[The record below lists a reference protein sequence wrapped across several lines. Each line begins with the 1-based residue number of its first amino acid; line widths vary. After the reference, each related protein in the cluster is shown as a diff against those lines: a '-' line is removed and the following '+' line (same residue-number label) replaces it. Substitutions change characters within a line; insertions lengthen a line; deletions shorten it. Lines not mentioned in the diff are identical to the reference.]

1 MLFENLHRAILF
13 NEGVW
18 WLCFLRLEDKVMRES
33 RGRSEGAL
41 KGVVRAAFL
50 EDGKGSGMVDG
61 DIVHKGVIAA
71 RQMQP
76 LVVSSAVTAHLVPA
90 PSVVSQ
96 EIYLNILFALK
107 GV

>member
-1 MLFENLHRAILF
+1 MAS
-13 NEGVW
+13 
-18 WLCFLRLEDKVMRES
+18 DKVTRDVT
-33 RGRSEGAL
+33 GRSEGSL

-50 EDGKGSGMVDG
+50 EDGKGAGMVDG
-61 DIVHKGVIAA
+61 DVVHKGVIAA
-71 RQMQP
+71 PQMQP

>member
-18 WLCFLRLEDKVMRES
+18 WLCILRLEDKVMRES

-71 RQMQP
+71 QQMQP

-90 PSVVSQ
+90 PSIVSQ